1 MLLCAV
7 SANKDAAA
15 MARIWAKAFDGVV
28 ATTCPRLMPAAET
41 GRHFAAAGARVTVCE
56 DARQAF
62 FTAREQR
69 GALAVVAG
77 SIYLAGRCAPSFGR
91 RRGPH

>member
-1 MLLCAV
+1 
-7 SANKDAAA
+7 

-77 SIYLAGRCAPSFGR
+77 SIYLAGDAHLLRQAPGPAQAGRCLCPV
-91 RRGPH
+91 PCI